1 MTINTLDYQVQL
13 VSFPNKKVRESV
25 TPNDDGSFTIFIE
38 NSLSYNEQRESFL
51 HALKHI
57 LGNDFEKLDIEEIEN
72 EAHRNSSI

>member
-13 VSFPNKKVRESV
+13 VNFPNKKVKETV

-38 NSLSYNEQRESFL
+38 SSLSHDEQRESFL

-57 LGNDFEKLDIEEIEN
+57 LGDDFEKLDVNEIESYS
-72 EAHRNSSI
+72 HMD